1 MGGGGYS
8 THSRMLRAM
17 TDGYYTKLANEIFK
31 QREIH
36 LEMSPKGIMVRE
48 SRDSE
53 EHPESIPIIVALDV
67 TGSMGRIPHDF
78 VRDGLPTLVST
89 LIEAG
94 IKHPQILFLA
104 IGDHLRDRAPLQVG
118 QFESSDEL
126 LDKWLTSVYI
136 EQGGGGNN
144 GESYT
149 LAHYFAGYHTV
160 HDHFEKRG
168 KKGFLF
174 TIGDEHA
181 HREISTHTIKEIMG
195 GGEPT
200 TGKATDLIAKAQ
212 EKYDVY
218 HLHVMEGSN
227 GLDPA
232 IARGWKE
239 LLKENCLE
247 VEDYRKIPQLIAET
261 VISRTK
267 NQPAISGTASET
279 SKKEEPKKDDSN
291 WAGGGSIL

>member
-1 MGGGGYS
+1 MGKGDYS
-8 THSRMLRAM
+8 LQQRQTRSVS
-17 TDGYYTKLANEIFK
+17 DGYYTKSVDEIFK

-36 LEMSPKGIMVRE
+36 LEMNPKGIMMRE

-53 EHPESIPIIVALDV
+53 EHPESVPIIVALDV
-67 TGSMGRIPHDF
+67 TGSMGRVPHDF

-89 LIEAG
+89 IIEAG

-136 EQGGGGNN
+136 EQGGGGNG

-174 TIGDEHA
+174 TIGDEPA
-181 HREISTHTIKEIMG
+181 HREISAHTIKKIMG
-195 GGEPT
+195 GGEPI
-200 TGKATDLIAKAQ
+200 TGNATELIAKAQ
-212 EKYDVY
+212 EKYEVY

-232 IARGWKE
+232 VVRSWKE
-239 LLKENCLE
+239 LLNENCLQ

-267 NQPAISGTASET
+267 MHSAGSQIASET
-279 SKKEEPKKDDSN
+279 SNNEEPKQDN
-291 WAGGGSIL
+291 HVWTGGGSIL